1 MQSSVWH
8 IANAQ
13 QFLKTSAHEVQSQA
27 WREWALASSFWPPC
41 LTALMPFCDLGAQ
54 PHLATFLVLQFRFLT
69 ATQKCCTH
77 YSQAYESRCR
87 ANDSISEAIP
97 RDNSAACPTDASLN
111 RQGPSSHLLQFCVYW
126 KVFHFKTFMFSS
138 TLSLTRWT
146 PLISCL

>member
-1 MQSSVWH
+1 MCDI

-111 RQGPSSHLLQFCVYW
+111 RQAPHLTSYSS
-126 KVFHFKTFMFSS
+126 VFTGKSF
-138 TLSLTRWT
+138 TLKL
-146 PLISCL
+146 SCFPAHSV